1 MDQPPVHVGVMGYGV
16 WMSSQHDDCRRFLA
30 LPVLALGAVVL
41 VISLFGF
48 VGALKN
54 VAILLWLYLLMLCLI
69 LLAILVVTVLAF
81 IVINN
86 GTGHTVPGQ
95 RYKEY
100 QLSEYSSLFKK
111 QLNNKHYWE
120 HLKSCLV
127 RPDDCKNLAKEYKML
142 KQYKAAILTPIEAGC
157 CRPPSECG
165 FPAINASFYDLSFH
179 PVSTNK
185 DCKIY
190 KNSVARKCYDCDSC
204 KAGVAEYMK
213 TKWKVVAIFNV
224 ILFVV
229 LAAIYM
235 VGCCARRNVS
245 RVRSDKP

>member
-1 MDQPPVHVGVMGYGV
+1 MCIPVKKLVAGLSGGGGFLGGGG
-16 WMSSQHDDCRRFLA
+16 SCRNQMTLK
-30 LPVLALGAVVL
+30 V
-41 VISLFGF
+41 SL
-48 VGALKN
+48 
-54 VAILLWLYLLMLCLI
+54 LYLLVKGKLMVWVEDGDMAEELHGMGVVHNILPSYLI
-69 LLAILVVTVLAF
+69 
-81 IVINN
+81 
-86 GTGHTVPGQ
+86 
-95 RYKEY
+95 YKEY

-235 VGCCARRNVS
+235 VGCCARRNAS
-245 RVRSDKP
+245 RVRSDKS